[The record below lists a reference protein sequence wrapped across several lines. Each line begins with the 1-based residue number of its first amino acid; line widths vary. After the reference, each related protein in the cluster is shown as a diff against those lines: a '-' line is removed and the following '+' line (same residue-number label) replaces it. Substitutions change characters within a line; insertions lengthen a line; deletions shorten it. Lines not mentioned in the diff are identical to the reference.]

1 MITSP
6 PYLQKGDTIGIV
18 CPSGFMAADKAATC
32 IETLKKWGYKVKVGS
47 TLGNQFNY
55 FSGTDEERLADLQ
68 AMMDDS
74 TVIAILC
81 GRGGYGL
88 SRIIDQINFKKFV
101 KHPKWIIGYSD
112 ITLLHMHVLSRYR
125 IATIHSPMAA
135 AFNDGQN
142 KNEYVQSLKKMLAGG
157 KSTYTC
163 KPHELNKTGKAS
175 GNLVGGNLSLLC
187 HTCGTPSEPKTDGR
201 ILFLEDVGEYIY
213 NIDRMFYQLKRA
225 GKFDK
230 ITGLVI
236 GGFTDMKDTT
246 IPFGKKV
253 LQVIYDVVNEFDV
266 PVCFQFPAGHT
277 NENYALKIGVEYE
290 LNVGSRKVSLS
301 EK

>member
-1 MITSP
+1 MTTP
-6 PYLQKGDTIGIV
+6 PYLQKGDTISIV
-18 CPSGFMAADKAATC
+18 CPSGFMAADKAANC

-74 TVIAILC
+74 TVQAILC

-88 SRIIDQINFKKFV
+88 SRIIDQIRFKTFV
-101 KHPKWIIGYSD
+101 KQPKWIVGYSD
-112 ITLLHMHVLSRYR
+112 ITLLHLHVLSRYR

-135 AFNDGQN
+135 AFNDGQYKN
-142 KNEYVQSLKKMLAGG
+142 KYVQSLKKLLAGG
-157 KSTYTC
+157 KAAYTS
-163 KPHELNKTGKAS
+163 KAHVLNRMGKAS
-175 GNLVGGNLSLLC
+175 GKLVGGNLSLLC

-213 NIDRMFYQLKRA
+213 NIDRMFYQLERA

-230 ITGLVI
+230 IAGLII
-236 GGFTDMKDTT
+236 GGFTDIKDTT
-246 IPFGKKV
+246 TPFGKNV
-253 LQVIYDVVNEFDV
+253 LEAINDVVKEFAF
-266 PVCFQFPAGHT
+266 PVCFQFPVGHT
-277 NENYALKIGVEYE
+277 DENYALKIGVEYE
-290 LNVGSRKVSLS
+290 LNVGSGGVTLT

>member
-1 MITSP
+1 MTTP

-74 TVIAILC
+74 TVKAILC

-88 SRIIDQINFKKFV
+88 SRIIDQINFKTFV
-101 KHPKWIIGYSD
+101 KQPKWIIGYSD
-112 ITLLHMHVLSRYR
+112 ITLLHLHILSRYS

-135 AFNDGQN
+135 AFNDGQYKN
-142 KNEYVQSLKKMLAGG
+142 KYVQSLKKLFGG
-157 KSTYTC
+157 EKAAYTC
-163 KPHELNKTGKAS
+163 KPHVLNRVGHATGK
-175 GNLVGGNLSLLC
+175 LVGGNLSLLC
-187 HTCGTPSEPKTDGR
+187 HTCGTPSEPKTKGR

-213 NIDRMFYQLKRA
+213 NIDRMFYQLERA
-225 GKFDK
+225 RKFDK

-246 IPFGKKV
+246 IPFGKNV
-253 LQVIYDVVNEFDV
+253 LEAISDVVKEFDF
-266 PVCFQFPAGHT
+266 PVCFQFPTGH
-277 NENYALKIGVEYE
+277 NDENYALKIGVEYE
-290 LNVGSRKVSLS
+290 LNVGSEKVSLS

>member
-1 MITSP
+1 MTTP

-18 CPSGFMAADKAATC
+18 CPSGFMAADKAANC

-74 TVIAILC
+74 TVKAILC

-88 SRIIDQINFKKFV
+88 SRIIDQINFKTFV
-101 KHPKWIIGYSD
+101 KQPKWIVGYSD
-112 ITLLHMHVLSRYR
+112 ITLLHLHVLSRYR

-135 AFNDGQN
+135 AFNDGQYKN
-142 KNEYVQSLKKMLAGG
+142 KYVQSLKKLLAGG
-157 KSTYTC
+157 KAAYTS
-163 KPHELNKTGKAS
+163 KAHVLNRMGKAS
-175 GNLVGGNLSLLC
+175 GKLVGGNLSLLC

-213 NIDRMFYQLKRA
+213 NIDRMFYQLERA

-230 ITGLVI
+230 IAGLII

-246 IPFGKKV
+246 TPFGKNV
-253 LQVIYDVVNEFDV
+253 LEAINDVVKEFAF
-266 PVCFQFPAGHT
+266 PVCFQFPVGHT
-277 NENYALKIGVEYE
+277 DENYALKIGVEYE
-290 LNVGSRKVSLS
+290 LNVGSGGVTLT